1 MKKVMIMAKMC
12 TMDACKTS
20 KGMCVHEKMMA
31 VVVMVAI
38 VAIAAKLLNVF

>member
-1 MKKVMIMAKMC
+1 MC
-12 TMDACKTS
+12 PMEGCKTT
-20 KGMCVHEKMMA
+20 KGMCIHEKMMA